1 MSDPLA
7 ERLSRF
13 TPDAAGMDRD
23 GLLFAAG
30 RASAQTS
37 RRWQLIAG
45 LLAATQLLTLVA
57 LLFRPATAPSDP
69 GQKVVAEAP
78 PRVAPESLPSAA
90 LNRELRDLERDESSA
105 IMLDPIPPDP
115 PLRAFNTS
123 AELPLN

>member
-13 TPDAAGMDRD
+13 TPDAAGMDRV

-45 LLAATQLLTLVA
+45 LLAATQLHTLVA
-57 LLFRPATAPSDP
+57 LLLRPATAPSDP
-69 GQKVVAEAP
+69 GQKVVVEAP
-78 PRVAPESLPSAA
+78 PRFAPEYLPSAA
-90 LNRELRDLERDESSA
+90 LNRELLDLEREAPSA